1 MRLLRYTQLL
11 EQLVG
16 DLNQAPT
23 TAENTLRAP
32 VTSVTGA
39 LFALCVTS
47 QNTYAKPQRGNP
59 EVRYVALV
67 RGLRGSRQIPRTEGK
82 PERDARVTCAWCA
95 MIIARH

>member
-32 VTSVTGA
+32 VTSVTGV
-39 LFALCVTS
+39 LFFAVGQGLGADMLT
-47 QNTYAKPQRGNP
+47 
-59 EVRYVALV
+59 EVGTPLA
-67 RGLRGSRQIPRTEGK
+67 
-82 PERDARVTCAWCA
+82 A
-95 MIIARH
+95 